1 MQRERLCELLR
12 FAVVG
17 VVSGVVDYGLLY
29 ICTERLRI
37 HYLYS
42 AAFSFTVAVI
52 FNYWLCVVFVFKG
65 AGKQTKRQAT
75 MFIIS
80 SIVGLG
86 INQGGMWL
94 LVEKFDIYYMLAKIC
109 STVVVVFWNYVMKR
123 KAVIG

>member
-1 MQRERLCELLR
+1 MQRDRLCELLR

-29 ICTERLRI
+29 ICTEWLRI

-65 AGKQTKRQAT
+65 AGKQTKRQAM

-94 LVEKFDIYYMLAKIC
+94 LVEKFGIHYMLAKIGAT
-109 STVVVVFWNYVMKR
+109 SVVMIWNYVMKR
-123 KAVIG
+123 KAVRG

>member
-1 MQRERLCELLR
+1 MQRDRLYELLR
-12 FAVVG
+12 FAIVG

-29 ICTERLRI
+29 ICTEWLRI

-75 MFIIS
+75 VFIVS

-94 LVEKFDIYYMLAKIC
+94 LVEKFGIHYMLAKVGAT
-109 STVVVVFWNYVMKR
+109 TVVMFWNYVMKR
-123 KAVIG
+123 KAVRG